1 MTTKNLSLPHLI
13 RPSNHKE
20 PSPMILML
28 HGYGS
33 DEKDLFAFAEY
44 LPEKYTVISVQAP
57 YSLQPMGY
65 AWYAINF
72 DADAN
77 KFSDTKQ
84 AIESREKIKTFITEA
99 VQAYNINP
107 EEVSLFGFSQGTI
120 LSFATALTYPHL
132 VKNIIG
138 LSGYIDM
145 NMVDLANKDA
155 LKKLQVFS
163 SHGSVDQVIPV
174 EWGRKTPKILES
186 VGIACEFKEFPIGH
200 GVNQNNFEAVLDW
213 LKRH

>member
-1 MTTKNLSLPHLI
+1 MTTKNLSLQHLI
-13 RPSNHKE
+13 RPSNLKE
-20 PSPMILML
+20 PSPLILML

-33 DEKDLFAFAEY
+33 DEEDLFAFADY
-44 LPEKYTVISVQAP
+44 LPELYTVISVQAP
-57 YSLQPMGY
+57 YKLQPMGY

-84 AIESREKIKTFITEA
+84 AKESREKIKTFIAEA
-99 VQAYNINP
+99 VKAYHINP

-145 NMVDLANKDA
+145 NMIDMAKKDDLKS
-155 LKKLQVFS
+155 LKVFS

-174 EWGRKTPKILES
+174 EWGRKTPEILKTLD
-186 VGIACEFKEFPIGH
+186 IDCEFKEFPIGH
-200 GVNQNNFEAVLDW
+200 GVNQKNFEAVLDW